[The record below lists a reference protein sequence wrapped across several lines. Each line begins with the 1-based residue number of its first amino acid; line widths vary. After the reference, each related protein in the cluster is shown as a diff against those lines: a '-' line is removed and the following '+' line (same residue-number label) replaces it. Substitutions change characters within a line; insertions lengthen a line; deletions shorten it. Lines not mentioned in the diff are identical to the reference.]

1 MAAFLGFNRSRRR
14 ARAFFPAARPLQFVR
29 SLARGSSD
37 LAVQNAPNKPG
48 ASAVKEAEREASRRH
63 WLHRADLSLS
73 AAQEMAEGEQFTDP
87 GTIATYLKSVLDAA
101 GKADCLTEDDMEG
114 LSFRAIYIERIG
126 YERFMDHLLELMR
139 TNIRGNK
146 KAELPP
152 LITAFNDVMGH
163 LRRLGLDD
171 EGFERLKAKLVI
183 LLETAAP
190 GGQQPKAS
198 DKPIKLGNFQGDHRL
213 YVRYVFPPLVV
224 VIGRARYRTADWSLG
239 GLLVAGIEKRPA
251 AEGELITIK
260 LGLENGKAF
269 EEQATVVKYWEKK
282 GQMAVRFRRF
292 GSCMVAIKREAEL
305 RGQEPKTFDQL
316 EKDKAD
322 AAAEQQ
328 PPPQQQP

>member
-1 MAAFLGFNRSRRR
+1 M
-14 ARAFFPAARPLQFVR
+14 
-29 SLARGSSD
+29 
-37 LAVQNAPNKPG
+37 AVQNAPK
-48 ASAVKEAEREASRRH
+48 ADLSAVKAAEVEASRRH

-73 AAQEMAEGEQFTDP
+73 AAQEMAEGQQFTDP

-101 GKADCLTEDDMEG
+101 DKADCLTEDDMEG

-126 YERFMDHLLELMR
+126 YERFLDHLLELMR
-139 TNIRGNK
+139 TNIRANK

-152 LITAFNDVMGH
+152 LLTAFNEVIGH

-198 DKPIKLGNFQGDHRL
+198 EKPIKLGNFQGDHRL

-239 GLLVAGIEKRPA
+239 GLLVAGVDQPPV
-251 AEGELITIK
+251 AEGELITVK
-260 LGLENGKAF
+260 LGLENGKAY
-269 EEQATVVKYWEKK
+269 EEQATVVKFWEKK
-282 GQMAVRFRRF
+282 NQMAVRFRRF

-305 RGQEPKTFDQL
+305 RGQEPKTSEQL
-316 EKDKAD
+316 AKE
-322 AAAEQQ
+322 AAAAQEAQEQEQQ
-328 PPPQQQP
+328 PQ